1 MKSFIAATIAAL
13 VSADQSDFPADA
25 WNHSKCHVTAS
36 FDVDCAS
43 LYEVMLPMITS
54 WDPEPLD
61 TPGYYTVYEDQTDVY
76 IWSQR
81 LTYSQEYIDDQLF
94 DFYPQGTTGC
104 QIVGRSR
111 SESESIEDSGVN
123 FCNLWNVYNGEQVT
137 DIATVTIDDVF
148 TCSDNPSDP
157 ITNCARYSPNP
168 FPQI

>member
-13 VSADQSDFPADA
+13 VSADQSDFPADS
-25 WNHSKCHVTAS
+25 WNHARCHVTAS

-43 LYEVMLPMITS
+43 LYEVMLPMISS

-61 TPGYYTVYEDQTDVY
+61 TPGYYTVYEDSSDVY

-81 LTYSQEYIDDQLF
+81 LTYNQVYIDDQLF

-111 SESESIEDSGVN
+111 SEAESIGDNGVN

-148 TCSDNPSDP
+148 NCSQDPSDP
-157 ITNCARYSPNP
+157 VTNCARYEPNP
-168 FPQI
+168 LVQF